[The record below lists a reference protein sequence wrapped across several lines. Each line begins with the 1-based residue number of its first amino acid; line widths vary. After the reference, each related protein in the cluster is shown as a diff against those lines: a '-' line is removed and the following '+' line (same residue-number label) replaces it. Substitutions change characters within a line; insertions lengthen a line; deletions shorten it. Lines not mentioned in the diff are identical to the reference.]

1 MSTVR
6 QRRKNGSV
14 YVYDSRNVWDKD
26 LKKYR
31 AVRTY
36 LGREDPVTGE
46 LIPSS
51 GRPGRRAQA
60 PACDTPAAA
69 PAPAPASAAPD
80 DALRLRVS
88 ELESELARLRAELD
102 LRSAELASA
111 RRAISSAV
119 SALASA

>member
-1 MSTVR
+1 MSRVR

-69 PAPAPASAAPD
+69 SASASAAPD

>member
-1 MSTVR
+1 MSRVR

-69 PAPAPASAAPD
+69 SASAAPD

-119 SALASA
+119 SALGSA